1 MLIRI
6 AVCCSLVFGMVSV
19 ASAQSERKFGF
30 VIGYPTVAGV
40 QWQINDR
47 FAIRGDAGFD
57 WGTVETESPQLA
69 FSSFGATPTLS
80 TSTTSFHHSTASV
93 GVSGLITVARRDQLR
108 LYLAPRVAWNRQHSS
123 ISTVGAT
130 IAFPSGSVLGS
141 VTTMLADRASSTTTN
156 GIGVDGMFGA
166 NYRLGDRFEVF
177 GEAGVSFMSPTA
189 STSSSNSSIT
199 SYNIGSRSD
208 VGIVIRF

>member
-6 AVCCSLVFGMVSV
+6 AVCCSLLLGMVSV
-19 ASAQSERKFGF
+19 ASAQTERKFGF

-57 WGTVETESPQLA
+57 WGTVETETPQLA
-69 FSSFGATPTLS
+69 FSSMGLTPTLN
-80 TSTTSFHHSTASV
+80 TSTTAFHHSTASV
-93 GVSGLITVARRDQLR
+93 GVSALITVARRDQVR

-123 ISTVGAT
+123 VSTVGAT
-130 IAFPSGSVLGS
+130 IAFPAGPVFGS
-141 VTTMLADRASSTTTN
+141 VTTVLADRASSTTTN
-156 GIGVDGMFGA
+156 GLGVDGMFGA

-177 GEAGVSFMSPTA
+177 GEAGVSFTSPT
-189 STSSSNSSIT
+189 STNSSAGSSIT
-199 SYNIGSRSD
+199 SYIIGSRSD